1 MTTTVPTDI
10 QPTTTI
16 AYDTYLKGD
25 VNCDNKISIED
36 VRIIIVA
43 IANGKQDDLLAVRG
57 DTNDDNRVS
66 VADARRLIVAIDKN
80 YFGHLIVKIP
90 RV

>member
-1 MTTTVPTDI
+1 MPTTI
-10 QPTTTI
+10 ITTTI

-25 VNCDNKISIED
+25 VNCDNKISIKD
-36 VRIIIVA
+36 ARIMIVA

-57 DTNDDNRVS
+57 DVNDDNRVS
-66 VADARRLIVAIDKN
+66 VADARKLIVAIDRN
-80 YFGHLIVKIP
+80 NFDSLIVKIP